1 MLLMLLSLLLPL
13 AILVNCGIGAYH
25 HATAGQMKVKKGL
38 RRLWVGLASR
48 GTDAAGMAFVNT
60 DGISPNNG
68 ESTDYK
74 GTWIIKSPVASKA
87 LAKHVSKFLND
98 STSTVL
104 LHTRLATHGRNDDI
118 NAHPHRSPQTGRIT
132 MVHNGMIS
140 GHSQVFKD
148 LKVKPKTD
156 CDSEAAAACLED
168 GGIDCVVDLCFGS
181 MSLLWTDDA
190 EHGVLNAWTNGG
202 NPLAFGRL
210 DDAES
215 GPVVFGSTKAHLQAA
230 FKGRLKSCFDATIGR
245 HYKVLAD
252 GSITHEDVKFSEDTY
267 YTTKWQSY
275 GYTTGVYS
283 GIKSKKTTK
292 VNVSD
297 IDSQG
302 HDFDAENHLGIRPD
316 GSTYTL
322 PDWIDPTVDQMDR
335 IEVESGAY
343 DYGEYG
349 EYWRDIDSY

>member
-1 MLLMLLSLLLPL
+1 MSLLMLLSLLLPL

-25 HATAGQMKVKKGL
+25 RATTGTMRVKKGL

-48 GTDAAGMAFVNT
+48 GTDAAGMAFINT

-68 ESTDYK
+68 KPTTYK
-74 GTWIIKSPVASKA
+74 GAWIIKAPLASKA
-87 LAKHVSKFLND
+87 MAKHVSKFLND

-104 LHTRLATHGRNDDI
+104 LHTRLATHGVNDDI

-140 GHSQVFKD
+140 AHGQVFTD
-148 LKVKPKTD
+148 LRVKPKTD

-168 GGIDCVVDLCFGS
+168 GGIECVVDLCFGS
-181 MSLLWTDDA
+181 MSLLWTDEA
-190 EHGVLNAWTNGG
+190 EPEVLHAWTNGG

-210 DDAES
+210 DNAES
-215 GPVVFGSTKAHLQAA
+215 GSVVFGSTKAHLQAA

-252 GSITHEDVKFSEDTY
+252 GSITHEDIKYSDETWYDTKY
-267 YTTKWQSY
+267 NWQT

-283 GIKSKKTTK
+283 GHKSKVVK
-292 VNVSD
+292 VKD
-297 IDSQG
+297 DAHTYDADKHQG
-302 HDFDAENHLGIRPD
+302 VRPD
-316 GSTYTL
+316 GSTYAL
-322 PDWIDPTVDQMDR
+322 PDWVDPAVDQMDR
-335 IEVESGAY
+335 MEVESGAY
-343 DYGEYG
+343 DYGEYTD
-349 EYWRDIDSY
+349 YWRDMQYD